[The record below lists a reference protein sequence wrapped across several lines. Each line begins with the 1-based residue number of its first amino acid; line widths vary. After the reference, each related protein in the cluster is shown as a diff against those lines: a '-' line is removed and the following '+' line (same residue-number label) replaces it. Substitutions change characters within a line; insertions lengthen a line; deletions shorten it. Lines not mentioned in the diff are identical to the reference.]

1 MSQTKGFSIITEPP
15 QGREMQYVTGIMQMI
30 FRTLLMCIKFWV
42 ATKYEHITNKSH
54 RKIRE
59 KNVHVSASEY
69 SPQVSLH
76 MTQYW
81 QI

>member
-1 MSQTKGFSIITEPP
+1 MSQTKGFSIIIEPP
-15 QGREMQYVTGIMQMI
+15 QGRETQYVTGVMQMI

-59 KNVHVSASEY
+59 KMCMCLLLNIPHKY
-69 SPQVSLH
+69 LC
-76 MTQYW
+76 
-81 QI
+81 I